1 MDLGLHLGNHVYN
14 RAVWMQGF
22 MLGSRGNSWDVLNV
36 QELLKRLERLGPII
50 VHIVRNG
57 GTILIINRVWD
68 KEVEYLSKIFKLRPF
83 SKVVKVYTN
92 DWVDGAFSNF
102 LNFKFLNLRQLPSLI
117 FLSDFTESKNL
128 LDEAYF
134 LRIPVV
140 ALVDTRVHID
150 TIFQKIF
157 MPLPANNSIRS
168 LFFFFNF
175 LKYYI
180 EKGLYCRDYVGARD
194 LLFQN

>member
-1 MDLGLHLGNHVYN
+1 
-14 RAVWMQGF
+14 
-22 MLGSRGNSWDVLNV
+22 
-36 QELLKRLERLGPII
+36 
-50 VHIVRNG
+50 
-57 GTILIINRVWD
+57 
-68 KEVEYLSKIFKLRPF
+68 
-83 SKVVKVYTN
+83 
-92 DWVDGAFSNF
+92 
-102 LNFKFLNLRQLPSLI
+102 
-117 FLSDFTESKNL
+117 LSDFTESKNL

-175 LKYYI
+175 LKYYV